1 VGAQLVLLAVIV
13 FAPSGRAW
21 PVPGLLLTAGWVV
34 AAAGVATIVWGAR
47 SLGREI
53 TPHPAPTPNATL
65 RTDGPYR
72 YVRHPIYSGVLLFA
86 AGLTLASGSVLK
98 AVAFFLL
105 VGVLSIKARFEET
118 LLVERFPDYEGYA
131 RGTPRLVPR
140 PRRGSG

>member
-13 FAPSGRAW
+13 FAASGQAW
-21 PVPGLLLTAGWVV
+21 PVPGLLRV
-34 AAAGVATIVWGAR
+34 AAWIVAGAGVAAIVWGAL

-72 YVRHPIYSGVLLFA
+72 FVRHPIYSGVLLLA
-86 AGLTLASGSVLK
+86 AGLTLASASALK

-105 VGVLSIKARFEET
+105 VVVLSIKARFEEA
-118 LLVERFPDYEGYA
+118 LLVERFPDYESYA
-131 RGTPRLVPR
+131 RRTPRLVPR
-140 PRRGSG
+140 PRKRSD

>member
-1 VGAQLVLLAVIV
+1 MGAQLVLLAVIV

-21 PVPGLLLTAGWVV
+21 PVPGLLLTAAWLV
-34 AAAGVATIVWGAR
+34 AGAGVATIVWGAR

-86 AGLTLASGSVLK
+86 AGLTLASGSALK
-98 AVAFFLL
+98 AVAFVLL
-105 VGVLSIKARFEET
+105 VVVLSIKAKFEEG
-118 LLVERFPDYEGYA
+118 LLAEHFPGYESYA
-131 RGTPRLVPR
+131 RRTPRFVPR
-140 PRRGSG
+140 LRGGA